1 MFAPAKSATFEEHI
15 RKSRFI
21 GSIEYVSS
29 MDEAKEF
36 ISKVSEEHKTATHNC
51 WAYIVGIKG
60 ETFHYSDAGEPSG
73 TAGKPIHGAMLKY
86 ELTNCALVVTRYFG
100 GTKLGIRGLIDA
112 YSYIAEKTVENTPLQ
127 EIKLKDF
134 FEVVTSYQNFDRL
147 KYNLTELNFE
157 ILSTEYLKEI
167 TLIISSDAKDNG
179 EEYLSSIQ
187 SSGMISYKL
196 IKTDLFY

>member
-1 MFAPAKSATFEEHI
+1 MFSVQGSNSFEEHI

-21 GSIEYVSS
+21 GHIEYASS
-29 MDEAKEF
+29 VEEAKQF
-36 ISKVSEEHKTATHNC
+36 ISKIAEQHKTATHNC
-51 WAYIVGIKG
+51 WAYIVGING

-73 TAGKPIHGAMLKY
+73 TAGKPIYGAMQKY

-112 YSYIAEKTVENTPLQ
+112 YSYIAEKVIETAILQ

-134 FEVVTSYQNFDRL
+134 FELVTSYQNIDRIR
-147 KYNLTELNFE
+147 YNLIEQKFE
-157 ILSTEYLKEI
+157 ILSTDYQKEI
-167 TLIISSDAKDNG
+167 TLIISSDIEQNG
-179 EEYLSSIQ
+179 EAYLKSIQ
-187 SSGMISYKL
+187 STGTIFYKL